1 MIILRTCDFD
11 SLRFSWFRKY
21 SDDFSPNSY
30 EYNSERIILPAVI
43 YRVSKKMYLYLC
55 IVRLKSN
62 ARLSKFD
69 LFLKE
74 NSET

>member
-30 EYNSERIILPAVI
+30 EFNSERIILPAVLDY
-43 YRVSKKMYLYLC
+43 YR
-55 IVRLKSN
+55 
-62 ARLSKFD
+62 
-69 LFLKE
+69 E
-74 NSET
+74 P

>member
-30 EYNSERIILPAVI
+30 EYNSERIILPAVT
-43 YRVSKKMYLYLC
+43 YRVSKKRYLC
-55 IVRLKSN
+55 LMLCKIDF
-62 ARLSKFD
+62 SKFD